1 MTEGVIMN
9 LSVRINEDSN
19 LKVLE
24 VSGEI
29 DAYTAPELKESLMPL
44 VKESGKQIEVDLE
57 DVQYMDS
64 TGLGVFVSA
73 LKASKE
79 SGSHFTLKN
88 VQERVCRIFEITGLS
103 EIIDIKAAIRGGNE

>member
-9 LSVRINEDSN
+9 LSVKINEDSN

-44 VKESGKQIEVDLE
+44 IKERGNQVEVDLE
-57 DVQYMDS
+57 NVQYMDS

-73 LKASKE
+73 LKTAKE
-79 SGSHFTLKN
+79 SESHFTLKN
-88 VQERVCRIFEITGLS
+88 VQGRVYRIFEITGLS

>member
-1 MTEGVIMN
+1 MN
-9 LSVRINEDSN
+9 LSVNVQEESN
-19 LKVLE
+19 VTVLE

-44 VKESGKQIEVDLE
+44 IKESDNEVEVDLE
-57 DVQYMDS
+57 NVQYMDS

-79 SGSHFTLKN
+79 SGSHFSVKN
-88 VQERVCRIFEITGLS
+88 VQGRVYRIFEITGLD

>member
-1 MTEGVIMN
+1 MN
-9 LSVRINEDSN
+9 LSVNVQDGN
-19 LKVLE
+19 NVKVLE

-29 DAYTAPELKESLMPL
+29 DAYTAPELKKSFMPL
-44 VKESGKQIEVDLE
+44 IQESGSEIEVDLE
-57 DVQYMDS
+57 NVQYMDS

-88 VQERVCRIFEITGLS
+88 VQERVYRIFEITGLNGVI
-103 EIIDIKAAIRGGNE
+103 EIKTAIRGGSE

>member
-1 MTEGVIMN
+1 MDLSISMN
-9 LSVRINEDSN
+9 ENRNV
-19 LKVLE
+19 KVLE

-29 DAYTAPELKESLMPL
+29 DAFTAPDLKESLMPL
-44 VKESGKQIEVDLE
+44 VKESDNQIVVDLE

-73 LKASKE
+73 LKTSKE
-79 SGSHFTLKN
+79 NGSHFTLKN
-88 VQERVCRIFEITGLS
+88 VQERVLRIFEITGLD

>member
-1 MTEGVIMN
+1 MN
-9 LSVRINEDSN
+9 LSVNVQEEN
-19 LKVLE
+19 QVKVLE

-29 DAYTAPELKESLMPL
+29 DAYTAPELKKSLMPL
-44 VKESGKQIEVDLE
+44 IQESGNEIEVDLE
-57 DVQYMDS
+57 NVAYMDS

-88 VQERVCRIFEITGLS
+88 VQGRVYRIFEITGLNGVM
-103 EIIDIKAAIRGGNE
+103 DIKAAIRGGNE

>member
-1 MTEGVIMN
+1 MN
-9 LSVRINEDSN
+9 LSVKINEDSN

-44 VKESGKQIEVDLE
+44 IKEGGNQVEVDLE

-79 SGSHFTLKN
+79 SGSHFTLRN
-88 VQERVCRIFEITGLS
+88 VQGRVYRIFEITGLS